1 LPHLSRTYF
10 LSLRLLAEDE
20 AELARNFYWLSTR
33 PDVLDYQAKV
43 EPWEYYTPSKQY
55 ADLTMLNHLP
65 PAEVELQ
72 YELGANDDD
81 VRVELTNRSDR
92 IAFFIELLLTEPDT
106 GVPVVPVFWQDN
118 YVSLLPQETTIV
130 SATFSATPKP
140 VLTARGWNVAEVR
153 SVPVRAS

>member
-1 LPHLSRTYF
+1 MASQGATLS
-10 LSLRLLAEDE
+10 
-20 AELARNFYWLSTR
+20 NNWLSTR
-33 PDVLDYQAKV
+33 PDVLDYEARV

-65 PAEVELQ
+65 PADVELQ

-106 GVPVVPVFWQDN
+106 GRELQAVTFMRVITDTKKLDTLFAFHPSFRK
-118 YVSLLPQETTIV
+118 YVSYDKKF
-130 SATFSATPKP
+130 ATQI
-140 VLTARGWNVAEVR
+140 N
-153 SVPVRAS
+153 